1 MESIE
6 KGVCRLS
13 LIAVQAQPS
22 HQSEM
27 TTQLLFGDHYEAVEK
42 SEEEDWL
49 KIKVHFDGFEGWIS
63 SLNHYRIS
71 QEYFDQI
78 NNSDYKICTDHSAT
92 IFFKKHYIHV
102 LLGSVLPIS
111 TNELFRIEE
120 QLAFD
125 GKSKSLSQ
133 RRDSEFMKDIALK
146 YMHAPYVWGG
156 KTPFGIDCSG
166 FTQQVFK
173 ICGYRLK
180 RDSSEQALQ
189 GNEIQFQDR
198 EPGDLAFFVD
208 KDQKVS
214 HVGIVLEDDNIIHAS
229 GVVRIDK
236 VTEQG
241 IFNVEQQ
248 DLTHQL
254 VSLRRIIKYRP

>member
-1 MESIE
+1 MEPTE

-13 LIAVQAQPS
+13 LAPVRGNPS

-27 TTQLLFGDHYEAVEK
+27 TTQLLFGDHYEVIDQ
-42 SEEEDWL
+42 SEQGDWL
-49 KIKVHFDGFEGWIS
+49 KIRNYFDSYEGWIS
-63 SLNHYRIS
+63 RLNHYRIT

-120 QLAFD
+120 QLAYD
-125 GKSKSLSQ
+125 GQSKSLSQ
-133 RRDSEFMKDIALK
+133 RRDFEFLKEIALK
-146 YMHAPYVWGG
+146 YMDAPYMWGG
-156 KTPFGIDCSG
+156 KNPFGIDCSG

-189 GNEIQFQDR
+189 GREVRFEDR
-198 EPGDLAFFVD
+198 QPGDLAFFVD
-208 KDQKVS
+208 KNQKIS
-214 HVGIVLEDDNIIHAS
+214 HVGIILENDNIIHVS
-229 GVVRIDK
+229 GVVRIDTL
-236 VTEQG
+236 TEQG
-241 IFNVEQQ
+241 IFNLEQNIH
-248 DLTHQL
+248 THQFL
-254 VSLRRIIKYRP
+254 SLRRIIKYRV